1 MKIVF
6 MGTPDFA
13 VQPLKALIEN
23 GHEIALVVTK
33 EDKPKGRGYEMSFT
47 PVKEEALANGV
58 EIFQPTTLNTEE
70 VYEKL
75 KSIDAELYVVVAY
88 GKILPQKILDLPRLG
103 CINIHASLLPSYRGA
118 APIQW
123 AIIDGC
129 KKTGIT
135 TMLMDSGLDT
145 GDILKKYEINIEDDE
160 TGGSLFEKLALLG
173 AKAIVDTIE
182 NLDNI
187 VPVKQKDTDTKYAS
201 VLQKSMGNID
211 FSKDRDYIERLV
223 RGLSPWPGAYSSLRG
238 KNIKLLKVS
247 KVEVAN
253 IKYKK
258 EDYGRLISTKNNLYV
273 VCKGGLLEILNLQ
286 LAGKKAMQ
294 SSEFLR
300 GFKPEEDWLKRG

>member
-173 AKAIVDTIE
+173 AKAIVDTIK

-187 VPVKQKDTDTKYAS
+187 VPIKQKDTDTKYAS

-238 KNIKLLKVS
+238 KNIKLLKVN
-247 KVEVAN
+247 KVDVAN

>member
-47 PVKEEALANGV
+47 PVKEEALANGI

-182 NLDNI
+182 SLDTI
-187 VPVKQKDTDTKYAS
+187 VPIPQEDPETKDAS
-201 VLQKSMGNID
+201 VLQKSMGNIA
-211 FSKDRDYIERLV
+211 FSKDRDYIARLV

-247 KVEVAN
+247 KVDVAN

>member
-47 PVKEEALANGV
+47 PVKEEALANGI

-173 AKAIVDTIE
+173 AKAIVDTIK

-187 VPVKQKDTDTKYAS
+187 VPIKQKDTDTKYAS

-247 KVEVAN
+247 KADVAN

>member
-47 PVKEEALANGV
+47 PVKEEALANGI

-247 KVEVAN
+247 KVDVAN

-258 EDYGRLISTKNNLYV
+258 EDYGRLISTKNSLYV

>member
-23 GHEIALVVTK
+23 KHEIALVVTK
-33 EDKPKGRGYEMSFT
+33 EDKPKGRGYGMSFT
-47 PVKEEALANGV
+47 PVKEEALAN
-58 EIFQPTTLNTEE
+58 EIEVFQPTTLNTEE

-75 KSIDAELYVVVAY
+75 KSIEADLYVVVAY
-88 GKILPQKILDLPRLG
+88 GNILPQKILDLPRLG

-182 NLDNI
+182 SLDNI

-247 KVEVAN
+247 KVDVAN

>member
-23 GHEIALVVTK
+23 KHEIALVVTK
-33 EDKPKGRGYEMSFT
+33 EDKPKGRGYGMSFT
-47 PVKEEALANGV
+47 PVKEEALAN
-58 EIFQPTTLNTEE
+58 EIEVFQPTTLNTEE

-88 GKILPQKILDLPRLG
+88 GKILPKKILDLPRLG

-182 NLDNI
+182 SLDTI
-187 VPVKQKDTDTKYAS
+187 VPIKQEDTDTKYAS

-247 KVEVAN
+247 KVDVAN

>member
-47 PVKEEALANGV
+47 PVKEEALANGI

-123 AIIDGC
+123 AIIDGR

-247 KVEVAN
+247 KVDVAN

>member
-47 PVKEEALANGV
+47 PVKEEALANGI

-135 TMLMDSGLDT
+135 TMLMDRGLDT

-247 KVEVAN
+247 KVDVAN

>member
-47 PVKEEALANGV
+47 PVKEEALANGI

-75 KSIDAELYVVVAY
+75 KGIDAELYVVVAY

-238 KNIKLLKVS
+238 KNVKLLKVS
-247 KVEVAN
+247 KADVAN

>member
-47 PVKEEALANGV
+47 PVKEEALANRV

-88 GKILPQKILDLPRLG
+88 GKILPQKILDLPKLG

-247 KVEVAN
+247 KVDVAN

>member
-247 KVEVAN
+247 KVNVAN

>member
-47 PVKEEALANGV
+47 PVKEEALANGI

-247 KVEVAN
+247 KVDVAN

-300 GFKPEEDWLKRG
+300 GFKTEEDWLKRG

>member
-33 EDKPKGRGYEMSFT
+33 EDKPKGRGYGMSFT
-47 PVKEEALANGV
+47 PVKEEALANGI
-58 EIFQPTTLNTEE
+58 EIFQPSTLNTKE

-75 KSIDAELYVVVAY
+75 KSIEADLYVVVAY

-135 TMLMDSGLDT
+135 TILMDAGLDT
-145 GDILKKYEINIEDDE
+145 GDILKKYEIDIEDDE

-187 VPVKQKDTDTKYAS
+187 VSVKQKDTDTKYAS

-238 KNIKLLKVS
+238 KNVKLLKVS
-247 KVEVAN
+247 KADVAN

>member
-47 PVKEEALANGV
+47 PVKEEALANGI

-88 GKILPQKILDLPRLG
+88 GKILPKKILDLPRLG

-247 KVEVAN
+247 KVDVAN

-286 LAGKKAMQ
+286 LSGKKAMQ

>member
-75 KSIDAELYVVVAY
+75 KSIEADLYVVVAY

-187 VPVKQKDTDTKYAS
+187 VPVKQKDTDTKYAN

-247 KVEVAN
+247 KVDVAN

>member
-47 PVKEEALANGV
+47 PVKEEALANGI

-247 KVEVAN
+247 KVDVAN

>member
-47 PVKEEALANGV
+47 PVKEEALANGI

-75 KSIDAELYVVVAY
+75 KGIDAELYVVVAY

-247 KVEVAN
+247 KVDVAN

>member
-47 PVKEEALANGV
+47 PVKEEALANGI

-75 KSIDAELYVVVAY
+75 KSIEADLYVVVAY

-182 NLDNI
+182 SLDTI
-187 VPVKQKDTDTKYAS
+187 VPIKQEDTDTKYAS

-247 KVEVAN
+247 KVDVAN

>member
-23 GHEIALVVTK
+23 GHEIALVVAK

-47 PVKEEALANGV
+47 PVKEEALANGI

-247 KVEVAN
+247 KVDVAN

>member
-1 MKIVF
+1 
-6 MGTPDFA
+6 
-13 VQPLKALIEN
+13 
-23 GHEIALVVTK
+23 
-33 EDKPKGRGYEMSFT
+33 MSFT

-247 KVEVAN
+247 KVDVAN

>member
-88 GKILPQKILDLPRLG
+88 GKILPKKILDLPRLG

-129 KKTGIT
+129 RKTGIT

-247 KVEVAN
+247 KVDVAN

>member
-47 PVKEEALANGV
+47 PVKEEALANGI

-238 KNIKLLKVS
+238 KNVKLLKVS
-247 KVEVAN
+247 KADVAN

>member
-23 GHEIALVVTK
+23 KHEIALVVTK
-33 EDKPKGRGYEMSFT
+33 EDKPKGRGYGMSFT
-47 PVKEEALANGV
+47 PVKEEALVN
-58 EIFQPTTLNTEE
+58 EIEVFQPTTLNTEE

-75 KSIDAELYVVVAY
+75 KSIEADLYVVVAY

-135 TMLMDSGLDT
+135 TMLMDRGLDT

-247 KVEVAN
+247 KVDVAN

>member
-187 VPVKQKDTDTKYAS
+187 VPVKQSDTDTKYAS

-238 KNIKLLKVS
+238 KNVKLLKVS
-247 KVEVAN
+247 KADVAN

>member
-47 PVKEEALANGV
+47 PVKEEALANGI
-58 EIFQPTTLNTEE
+58 EIFQPSTLNTKE

-88 GKILPQKILDLPRLG
+88 GKILPQKILDLPRRG

-247 KVEVAN
+247 KVDVAN

>member
-13 VQPLKALIEN
+13 VQPLKALIEK

-33 EDKPKGRGYEMSFT
+33 EDKPKGRGYGMSFT
-47 PVKEEALANGV
+47 PVKEEALANGI

-145 GDILKKYEINIEDDE
+145 GDILKKYEINIEDYE

-247 KVEVAN
+247 KVDVAN

-258 EDYGRLISTKNNLYV
+258 EDYGRLISTKNSLYV

>member
-247 KVEVAN
+247 KVDVAN

>member
-13 VQPLKALIEN
+13 VQPLKALIEK

-33 EDKPKGRGYEMSFT
+33 EDKPKGRGYGMSFT
-47 PVKEEALANGV
+47 PVKEEALAN
-58 EIFQPTTLNTEE
+58 EIEVFQPTTLNTEE

-247 KVEVAN
+247 KVDVAN

>member
-33 EDKPKGRGYEMSFT
+33 EDKPKGRGYGMSFT
-47 PVKEEALANGV
+47 PVKEEALANGI
-58 EIFQPTTLNTEE
+58 EIFQPSTLNTKE

-75 KSIDAELYVVVAY
+75 KSIEADLYVVVAY

-135 TMLMDSGLDT
+135 TMLMDAGLDT

-247 KVEVAN
+247 KVDVAN

-286 LAGKKAMQ
+286 LSGKKAMQ

>member
-23 GHEIALVVTK
+23 KHEIALVVTK
-33 EDKPKGRGYEMSFT
+33 EDKPKGRGYGMSFT
-47 PVKEEALANGV
+47 PVKEEALAN
-58 EIFQPTTLNTEE
+58 EIEVFQPTTLNTEE

-75 KSIDAELYVVVAY
+75 KSIEADLYVVVAY

-247 KVEVAN
+247 KVDVAN

-273 VCKGGLLEILNLQ
+273 VCKGGLLEILNVQ

>member
-123 AIIDGC
+123 AIIDGR

-247 KVEVAN
+247 KVDVVN

-300 GFKPEEDWLKRG
+300 GFKPEEDWLKRR

>member
-23 GHEIALVVTK
+23 KHEIALVVTK
-33 EDKPKGRGYEMSFT
+33 EDKPKGRGYGMSFT
-47 PVKEEALANGV
+47 PVKEEALAN
-58 EIFQPTTLNTEE
+58 EIEVFQPTTLNTEE

-75 KSIDAELYVVVAY
+75 KSIEADLYVVVAY

-145 GDILKKYEINIEDDE
+145 GDILKKYEINIEDYE

-247 KVEVAN
+247 KVDVAN

-258 EDYGRLISTKNNLYV
+258 EDYGRLISTKNSLYV

>member
-13 VQPLKALIEN
+13 VQPLKALIEK

-33 EDKPKGRGYEMSFT
+33 EDKPKGRGYGMSFT
-47 PVKEEALANGV
+47 PIKEEALAN
-58 EIFQPTTLNTEE
+58 EIEVFQPTTLNTEE

-247 KVEVAN
+247 KVDVAN

>member
-33 EDKPKGRGYEMSFT
+33 EDKPKGRGYGMSFT
-47 PVKEEALANGV
+47 PVKEEALAN
-58 EIFQPTTLNTEE
+58 EIEVFQPTTLNTEE

-75 KSIDAELYVVVAY
+75 KSIEADLYVVVAY

-187 VPVKQKDTDTKYAS
+187 VPVKQKDTDTKYAN

-247 KVEVAN
+247 KVDVAN

>member
-33 EDKPKGRGYEMSFT
+33 EDKPKGRGYGMSFT
-47 PVKEEALANGV
+47 PVKEEALANGI
-58 EIFQPTTLNTEE
+58 EIFQPSTLNTKE

-135 TMLMDSGLDT
+135 TMLMDAGLDT

-247 KVEVAN
+247 KVDVAN

>member
-23 GHEIALVVTK
+23 KHEIALVVTK
-33 EDKPKGRGYEMSFT
+33 EDKPKGRGYGMSFT
-47 PVKEEALANGV
+47 PVKEEALAN
-58 EIFQPTTLNTEE
+58 EIEVFQPTTLNTEE

-75 KSIDAELYVVVAY
+75 KSIEADLYVVVAY

-182 NLDNI
+182 SLDTI

-247 KVEVAN
+247 KVDVAN

>member
-33 EDKPKGRGYEMSFT
+33 EDKPKGRGYGMSFT
-47 PVKEEALANGV
+47 PVKEEALANGI
-58 EIFQPTTLNTEE
+58 EIFQPSTLNTKE

-247 KVEVAN
+247 KVDVAN

>member
-247 KVEVAN
+247 KVDVAN

-286 LAGKKAMQ
+286 LSGKKAMQ

>member
-33 EDKPKGRGYEMSFT
+33 EDKPKGRGYGMSFT
-47 PVKEEALANGV
+47 PVKEEALAN
-58 EIFQPTTLNTEE
+58 EIEVFQPTTLNTEE

-75 KSIDAELYVVVAY
+75 KGVEADLYVVVAY

-160 TGGSLFEKLALLG
+160 IGGSLFEKLALLG

-182 NLDNI
+182 SLDTI
-187 VPVKQKDTDTKYAS
+187 VPIKQEDTDTKYAS

-247 KVEVAN
+247 KVDVAN
-253 IKYKK
+253 IKYKE

-286 LAGKKAMQ
+286 LSGKKAMQ